1 MRVLGII
8 IFISLILASCKFGDD
23 QSKIDSTLFTLLP
36 SSQTGINFVNNV
48 VYEEEFNVYTY
59 RNFYNGAGVG
69 VGDINNDGLADIYF
83 CGNQEPNKLYLNKGN
98 FVFEDITE
106 HAGVACE
113 NVWSTGVSMVDINGD
128 GYLDIF
134 VCKSGSPEGENRHNE
149 LFINNG
155 ELPDG
160 KPTLRFTE
168 SAKEYGIEDR
178 GLSNHAAFFDYDK
191 DGDLDCYLLNNSMNS
206 FTAAELKKDLR
217 NIRDINGANKL
228 YRNEGNYFVDVS
240 ETAGIYGSA
249 IGFGLGVTIGDVNKD
264 GWQDIYI
271 SNDFFERDY
280 LYINNQDGT
289 FSEKLEE
296 QIKEISLGSMGA
308 DMADINNDG
317 YPEIFVTE
325 MLPEI
330 ESRLKTKAMFETWE
344 KYQFN
349 VEMGYHHQFARNVL
363 QLNNQ
368 DNTFSE
374 IGRLAGIDAT
384 DWSWG
389 ASIWDMDNDGWK
401 DIFVANGIFKD
412 LLDQDYIGIYTN
424 PNIMRSMIREE
435 DEAILKLI
443 DAIPSQK
450 ISNYAFKNNRD
461 LTFQNQAQSW
471 GLDIVS
477 HSNGSAFGDLD
488 NDGDLDLVVNN
499 VNMPSFIYKNNSEN
513 LADHHFLQL
522 RLTGQTPNTGA
533 IGSQIIL
540 KAGDRMFYQ
549 ELIPTRGFMS
559 SVDPII
565 HFGLGDIIKID
576 SAIIYWPDD
585 KMTVLTEIAV
595 DQQIQI
601 KQSEAAYFRQERI
614 NIEEPTCLFENISAQ
629 NLIEYQHIEN
639 EFTDFNRDKLLY
651 HMKSSEGPNMCK
663 GDINQDGLEDIFI
676 CGAKNSAGA
685 LMIQLQDGSF
695 MKTNM
700 SLLENDKASEDMDCA
715 FFDADNDNDLDL
727 YVASGGSEFS
737 SSSSALLDRLYI
749 NNGSGIFTKSS
760 QRLPNG
766 RNESTSCVDAADID
780 GDGDIDLFV
789 GIRLRTFLYG
799 VPVSGYI
806 LLNDGKGNF
815 KNANDNIAPELD
827 EIGMITDALWSDI
840 DNDSL
845 LDLVIVGDW
854 MPVTIFKN
862 ENGHFK
868 NITGALGLNDTKG
881 WWKCIKQADL
891 DKDGDMDFVLGNHG
905 LNSRFRGS
913 VKKPVRMYVNDFDRN
928 GKVEHII
935 TTYNGVTAY
944 PMVQQNDIINQIP
957 GLKSRYPTYDSYKEQ
972 SVTDIF
978 DPEILSN
985 SVIQEAQNFESS
997 VLLNGSDSG
1006 FELKSLPVEVQFSP
1020 VFGIIIYDFNHDD
1033 HPDILT
1039 GGNFYRS
1046 KPEAGI
1052 YDASYGCLL
1061 IGDGRG
1067 NFSFLPNRV
1076 SGFKSFGEIRDFEMI
1091 EDRDILIVLK
1101 NNDFVEVFKY
1111 LKGNE

>member
-8 IFISLILASCKFGDD
+8 FFISLILASCKLGDD

-36 SSQTGINFVNNV
+36 SSQTGISFANNV

-69 VGDINNDGLADIYF
+69 IGDINNDGLVDIYF

-149 LFINNG
+149 LYINNG

-160 KPTLRFTE
+160 EPSLRFTE

-217 NIRDINGANKL
+217 NIRDIHGANKL
-228 YRNEGNYFVDVS
+228 YRNEGNYFVDAS
-240 ETAGIYGSA
+240 ESAGIYGSA

-349 VEMGYHHQFARNVL
+349 VAMGYHHQFARNVL

-368 DNTFSE
+368 DSTFSE

-384 DWSWG
+384 DWSWS

-401 DIFVANGIFKD
+401 DIFVANGIYKD

-443 DAIPSQK
+443 DAIPSQR

-461 LTFQNQAQSW
+461 LTFQNLAQSW
-471 GLDIVS
+471 GLNMVS

-499 VNMPSFIYKNNSEN
+499 VNMPSFIYRNNSEN
-513 LADHHFLQL
+513 LVNRHFLQFEL
-522 RLTGQTPNTGA
+522 AGKDLNTGA

-540 KAGDRMFYQ
+540 KEGDKVFYQ

-559 SVDPII
+559 SVDPVI
-565 HFGLGDIIKID
+565 HFGLGEVSRID

-585 KMTVLTEIAV
+585 KVTILTDIAV
-595 DQQIQI
+595 DQKIQL
-601 KQSEAAYFRQERI
+601 KQSEATLLRNELTPCK
-614 NIEEPTCLFENISAQ
+614 EPDLLFENISTQ

-639 EFTDFNRDKLLY
+639 EFIDFNRDKLIY
-651 HMKSSEGPNMCK
+651 HMLSSEGPKMCK
-663 GDINQDGLEDIFI
+663 GDVNHDGLEDMYLG
-676 CGAKNSAGA
+676 GAKNSAGA

-695 MKTNM
+695 MKTNI
-700 SLLENDKASEDMDCA
+700 SLLENDKASEDVDCA

-749 NNGSGIFTKSS
+749 NNGNGAFTKSP
-760 QRLPNG
+760 QRLPIG
-766 RNESTSCVDAADID
+766 KNESTSCIDAADID
-780 GDGDIDLFV
+780 GDGDMDLFV
-789 GIRLRTFLYG
+789 GIRLKPFMYG
-799 VPVSGYI
+799 VPTSGYI
-806 LLNDGKGNF
+806 LLNDGSGNF
-815 KNANDNIAPELD
+815 ENATDKIASDLKD
-827 EIGMITDALWSDI
+827 IGMITDAIWSDI
-840 DNDSL
+840 DNDKMP
-845 LDLVIVGDW
+845 DLIIIGDW

-862 ENGHFK
+862 ENGLFK

-881 WWKCIKQADL
+881 WWKCIKEADL

-905 LNSRFRGS
+905 LNSRFKSS
-913 VKKPVRMYVNDFDRN
+913 VDKPIRMYVNDFDRN
-928 GKVEHII
+928 GKVEQII
-935 TTYNGVTAY
+935 TTYNGDTAY
-944 PMVQQNDIINQIP
+944 PMVQQNDIIKQMP
-957 GLKSRYPTYDSYKEQ
+957 ALQSKYPTYHSYKEQ
-972 SVTDIF
+972 SIADIF
-978 DPEILSN
+978 DPDILST
-985 SVIQEAQNFESS
+985 SVIQEAQIFESS
-997 VLLNGSDSG
+997 ILMNEGGSK
-1006 FELKSLPVEVQFSP
+1006 FKLKTLPVEAQFSP
-1020 VFGIIIYDFNHDD
+1020 AFAIIIHDFNDD
-1033 HPDILT
+1033 NYPDILT

-1061 IGDGRG
+1061 MGDGKG
-1067 NFSFLPNRV
+1067 NFKFLPNRI
-1076 SGFKSFGEIRDFEMI
+1076 SGFKSSGEIRDFEMI
-1091 EDRDILIVLK
+1091 EDRNILIVLK

-1111 LKGNE
+1111 LKENE